1 MIGLY
6 TQNKNT
12 LNQLIDVL
20 EDLSVEVYQPNH
32 AYSALIWLSDQP
44 APNQIPLL
52 TPSAT
57 ELPWSRAQWRLFVQ
71 KYLIEHSRYEN
82 ATFVFDAS
90 QRLLT
95 DLTTNTAF
103 SLTEKETDFLAFL
116 VQTKEHQATKE
127 EILKHVW
134 QYSPEAETH
143 TIESH
148 LYALKQKIGANA
160 DKLIRVQ
167 DGTFYLM

>member
-6 TQNKNT
+6 AQNKNT
-12 LNQLIDVL
+12 LNQLIALL
-20 EDLSVEVYQPNH
+20 EDLSVEAYQPNGT
-32 AYSALIWLSDQP
+32 YSALIWLSDQP
-44 APNQIPLL
+44 ISSHIPLL
-52 TPSAT
+52 TPT
-57 ELPWSRAQWRLFVQ
+57 QIELPWTYTQWRLFVQ
-71 KYLIEHSRYEN
+71 KYLIEHSCYEN
-82 ATFVFDAS
+82 ATFIFDAS

-95 DLTTNTAF
+95 DLTTNTTIP
-103 SLTEKETDFLAFL
+103 LTEKETAFLAFL

-134 QYSPEAETH
+134 QYSPDAETH

-148 LYALKQKIGANA
+148 LYALKQKIGTNA

-167 DGTFYLM
+167 DGIFYLM

>member
-6 TQNKNT
+6 AQNKNT
-12 LNQLIDVL
+12 LNQLIDIL
-20 EDLSVEVYQPNH
+20 EDLSVEVYQPNCT
-32 AYSALIWLSDQP
+32 YSALIWLSDQP
-44 APNQIPLL
+44 APGHIPLL
-52 TPSAT
+52 TPGAT
-57 ELPWSRAQWRLFVQ
+57 ELPWTRAQWRLFVQ

-82 ATFVFDAS
+82 TTFVFDAS

-95 DLTTNTAF
+95 DLTTNTSV
-103 SLTEKETDFLAFL
+103 SLTEKETAFLAFL

-143 TIESH
+143 TVESH

>member
-12 LNQLIDVL
+12 SRQLAAL
-20 EDLSVEVYQPNH
+20 LSDLSVELYQPEKS
-32 AYSALIWLSDQP
+32 YEALIWL
-44 APNQIPLL
+44 AKNEPNCKVPLL
-52 TPSAT
+52 IPNPDD
-57 ELPWSRAQWRLFVQ
+57 LPWTFTQWRLFVQ

-82 ATFVFDAS
+82 SSFIFDAF

-95 DLTTNTAF
+95 DLTTNTTI

-116 VQTKEHQATKE
+116 VQANGHQATKE

-134 QYSPEAETH
+134 QYSPDAETH

-148 LYALKQKIGANA
+148 LYALKQKIGTNA

-167 DGTFYLM
+167 DGIFYLM